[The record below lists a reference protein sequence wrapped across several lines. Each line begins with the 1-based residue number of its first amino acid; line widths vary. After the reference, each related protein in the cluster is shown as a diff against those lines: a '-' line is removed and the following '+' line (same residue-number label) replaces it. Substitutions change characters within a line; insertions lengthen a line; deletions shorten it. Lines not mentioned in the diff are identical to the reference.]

1 MSNNSYNFYP
11 RLDGLQLIE
20 ADSITTSDLTTNTL
34 TANSFKTNLVQSIN
48 PTNSLTL
55 EALTTG
61 QVIIRSNGTNIAV
74 FDTAN
79 NLITFNNR
87 VTQLR
92 SDNSVT
98 YGPNCCLAPTG
109 TTQLLTAYGFGALQR
124 VTSGNFNT
132 AFGYEALTNLLTGA
146 NNVGLGISAGRN
158 ITSGSF
164 NMCIGLHAGLN
175 LTTGNDSVAVGNQAG
190 SGYNT
195 GSNSV
200 SIGTRAGLLN
210 TAHGTINNNI
220 AIGYEAGNGLIT
232 GANSN
237 TMIGFRAGNSAF
249 SLGWFN
255 STCIGAVSQITAS
268 NQITL
273 GTPTQFTTTGNMS
286 IGKTSFPT
294 TKLDVEG
301 SADFNGNVTIR
312 NGNNLRI
319 FNNGNTRQTNCYMLN
334 DDLYMNNTSSI
345 GTITFQINTGSICSI
360 SSSAIN
366 SNVYITIPN
375 EPALSNNNRCA
386 NTAYVDNAVATG
398 ISGLPTLSGAN
409 AWTGN
414 TNTFNSFL
422 PTSTIN
428 PVTNNEFCRKGFCD
442 TTYAGLAS
450 NNAYTGTNVFN
461 TSIPTISTLLT
472 PSNDQ
477 ELINKGYAD
486 DTYSRLASSNTFTG
500 LTNTFNSSVAFG
512 TQAPTCSFAPTLNSS
527 LANKEYVDKNAIV
540 PPTKLFTLTED
551 FWTGTGG
558 APNGGFGV
566 SVWATTG
573 TGGASHAVG
582 TNINHIGVW
591 TLTNNRS
598 VYNTDAV
605 YSGVP
610 KQVIWIV
617 RETTALNTFNWYGG
631 IIQSIGVFTNSAFIG
646 HTSGGTTFFASVNNV
661 NLYNF
666 TSVTWAQNKWYEIK
680 IDFNDPDVT
689 FTLTNLTDNV
699 TESFIASASSYDFA
713 RNNTLAFQHVSVAG
727 TNTAEVDYVSMSYQC
742 NRT

>member
-1 MSNNSYNFYP
+1 MNSTTTYSRSMF
-11 RLDGLQLIE
+11 GLTEIN
-20 ADSITTSDLTTNTL
+20 ADVVNTGTLNATTIQAPT
-34 TANSFKTNLVQSIN
+34 FKTNLVQSIN
-48 PTNSLTL
+48 SGDDLTL
-55 EALTTG
+55 ESLGASE
-61 QVIIRSNGTNIAV
+61 VYIRSNGTNIAS
-74 FDTAN
+74 FDRAN

-109 TTQLLTAYGFGALQR
+109 TTQLLTAFGYGALQR
-124 VTSGNFNT
+124 VTSGNFNS
-132 AFGYEALTNLLTGA
+132 AYGYEALTNLQTGS
-146 NNVGLGISAGRN
+146 NNVALSISAGRN
-158 ITSGSF
+158 ITSGNF
-164 NMCIGLHAGLN
+164 NMCIGLHSNLN
-175 LTTGNDSVAVGNQAG
+175 LTTGNDHCSIGNQAG
-190 SGYNT
+190 SGYTT
-195 GSNSV
+195 GSNGV

-210 TAHGTINNNI
+210 TAHGTVNNNI
-220 AIGYEAGNGLIT
+220 AIGYESGNGLIT

-237 TMIGFRAGNSAF
+237 TMIGFRAGNSPF

-273 GTPTQFTTTGNMS
+273 GTPSQFVTCGNLS

-366 SNVYITIPN
+366 SNVYITVPL
-375 EPALSNNNRCA
+375 EPPLSSNSRVA
-386 NTAYVDNAVATG
+386 NTEYVDDAVATG

-428 PVTNNEFCRKGFCD
+428 PTTSNQFCRKGFCD
-442 TTYAGLAS
+442 TTYAS
-450 NNAYTGTNVFN
+450 
-461 TSIPTISTLLT
+461 
-472 PSNDQ
+472 
-477 ELINKGYAD
+477 
-486 DTYSRLASSNTFTG
+486 LASSNTFTG

-512 TQAPTCSFAPTLNSS
+512 TQAPTTTFAPTLDSS

-573 TGGASHAVG
+573 TGSATHSVS
-582 TNINHIGVW
+582 TNLNHVGVW

-598 VYNTDAV
+598 VYNTDV
-605 YSGVP
+605 IYSGIP
-610 KQVIWIV
+610 KQVIWIA
-617 RETTALNTFNWYGG
+617 RETTALNTFNWYAG
-631 IIQSIGVFTNSAFIG
+631 IIESIGVFGNSAFIG
-646 HTSGGTTFFASVNNV
+646 HTSGGTTFFASINNV

-666 TSVTWAQNKWYEIK
+666 TSVTWIQNKWYEIK
-680 IDFNDPDVT
+680 IDFNDPNVT
-689 FTLTNLTDNV
+689 FTLTNLTDNI
-699 TESFIASASSYDFA
+699 TESYTATASSYNFA
-713 RNNTLAFQHVSVAG
+713 RNNTLAFQHVSVSG

>member
-1 MSNNSYNFYP
+1 MN
-11 RLDGLQLIE
+11 
-20 ADSITTSDLTTNTL
+20 AITTYSRSMFGLTEINADVVNTGTL
-34 TANSFKTNLVQSIN
+34 NATTIQAPTFKTNLVQSIN
-48 PTNSLTL
+48 SGNDLTL
-55 EALTTG
+55 ESLGASE
-61 QVIIRSNGTNIAV
+61 VYIRSNGTNIGV
-74 FDTAN
+74 FDTSN
-79 NLITFNNR
+79 NLITLNAR

-109 TTQLLTAYGFGALQR
+109 TTQLLTAFGFGALQR

-164 NMCIGLHAGLN
+164 NMCIGLHSCLN
-175 LTTGNDSVAVGNQAG
+175 VTTGNDNCCIGNQSG
-190 SGYNT
+190 SGYTT
-195 GSNSV
+195 GSNNIG
-200 SIGTRAGLLN
+200 IGTRAGNLN
-210 TAHGTINNNI
+210 TVNGTVNNNV
-220 AIGYEAGNGLIT
+220 AIGYESGNGLIA

-237 TMIGFRAGNSAF
+237 TMIGFRAGNSVF

-273 GTPTQFTTTGNMS
+273 GTPTQFVTCGNLS

-301 SADFNGNVTIR
+301 SAEINGNVTIR

-334 DDLYMNNTSSI
+334 NDLYINNTAPT
-345 GTITFQINTGSICSI
+345 GTITFQINTSSICSV
-360 SSSAIN
+360 SSSAID
-366 SNVYITIPN
+366 SNVYITVPL
-375 EPALSNNNRCA
+375 EPPLSSNNRVA
-386 NTAYVDNAVATG
+386 NTEYVDDAVATA
-398 ISGLPTLSGAN
+398 ITGLPTLSGS
-409 AWTGN
+409 N
-414 TNTFNSFL
+414 TW
-422 PTSTIN
+422 
-428 PVTNNEFCRKGFCD
+428 
-442 TTYAGLAS
+442 
-450 NNAYTGTNVFN
+450 TGTNLFAN
-461 TSIPTISTLLT
+461 NIPTISTLLT

-512 TQAPTCSFAPTLNSS
+512 TQAPTTTFAPTLDSS

-573 TGGASHAVG
+573 TGSATHAVG
-582 TNINHIGVW
+582 TNINHVGVW

-617 RETTALNTFNWYGG
+617 RETTALNTFNWYAG

-646 HTSGGTTFFASVNNV
+646 HTSGGTTFFASINNV

-666 TSVTWAQNKWYEIK
+666 TTVTWAQNKWYEIK

-689 FTLTNLTDNV
+689 FRLTNLTDNI
-699 TESFIASASSYDFA
+699 TEAFTATASSYDFA